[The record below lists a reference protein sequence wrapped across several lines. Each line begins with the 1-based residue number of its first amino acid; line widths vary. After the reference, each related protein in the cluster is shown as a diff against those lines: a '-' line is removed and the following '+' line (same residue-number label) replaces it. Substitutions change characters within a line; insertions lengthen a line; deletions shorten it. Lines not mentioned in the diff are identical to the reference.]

1 MEFYETRVCQ
11 SNVFCGSDGSL
22 SQWKIFPNL
31 IQFETILKDRIRISE
46 SMSHYFLKVF
56 PVLDWSPVN
65 LRQTLFNFFKRL
77 DRIFARLVKRYKKQ
91 EKITP
96 RQKKIISV
104 KTYAEK

>member
-1 MEFYETRVCQ
+1 
-11 SNVFCGSDGSL
+11 
-22 SQWKIFPNL
+22 
-31 IQFETILKDRIRISE
+31 
-46 SMSHYFLKVF
+46 MSHYFLKVF

-96 RQKKIISV
+96 RQKKLFQS
-104 KTYAEK
+104 KLTQKNRLELNYLNRSRTRFTYEREAGLPAFQLYSKYSEFSRDFAYR